1 MNSVHDYESMGHIRF
16 NNREPDLLE
25 TYSGTSIVQW
35 HGRIERQ
42 LVNFLAD
49 AEKGR
54 NYPYADKLREF
65 LKIWRSNEISGS
77 INRETLEALKSAADM
92 LSVDTWDMAS
102 YFSSLRDQLRILI
115 ASEEELPRGV
125 DMNQTDPFAGGGGG
139 GGGGAPPM
147 SPAFG
152 PEEEPPPG
160 AEGEGPPP
168 GAEGEVP
175 PPGTEGGEPGGPEG
189 IPPEEAGI
197 PGEQA
202 PGEVPGEG
210 NPRGSRRP
218 RTEQI

>member
-1 MNSVHDYESMGHIRF
+1 MNTVHDYESMGHIRLY
-16 NNREPDLLE
+16 NWEPELLE

-35 HGRIERQ
+35 HGKIERQ
-42 LVNFLAD
+42 LVNMLTD

-54 NYPYADKLREF
+54 NFTYADKVREF

-77 INRETLEALKSAADM
+77 INRETLETLKSAADM
-92 LSVDTWDMAS
+92 LSVDTWNLAS
-102 YFSSLRDQLRILI
+102 YFSSLRDQLRVLI

-125 DMNQTDPFAGGGGG
+125 DMNQNDPFAGGG

-152 PEEEPPPG
+152 AEEEPPPG
-160 AEGEGPPP
+160 AEGEMPP
-168 GAEGEVP
+168 GGPEGEVP
-175 PPGTEGGEPGGPEG
+175 PPGAEGGEPGGPEG
-189 IPPEEAGI
+189 MPPEDAGI

-210 NPRGSRRP
+210 TKRP
-218 RTEQI
+218 RTERI

>member
-1 MNSVHDYESMGHIRF
+1 MKTLHDYESMGHIRF
-16 NNREPDLLE
+16 SNLEAILIE

-35 HGRIERQ
+35 HGKIERQ

-54 NYPYADKLREF
+54 NFPYADKLREF
-65 LKIWRSNEISGS
+65 LKIWRSNEINGS
-77 INRETLEALKSAADM
+77 INRETLETLKSASDM

-102 YFSSLRDQLRILI
+102 YFSSLRDQLRVLI

-125 DMNQTDPFAGGGGG
+125 DMNQNDPFAGGG

-152 PEEEPPPG
+152 AEEEPPPG
-160 AEGEGPPP
+160 AEGEMPP
-168 GAEGEVP
+168 GAEGGEGEVP

-189 IPPEEAGI
+189 VPPNEAGV
-197 PGEQA
+197 PAEQA

-210 NPRGSRRP
+210 GPSRR
-218 RTEQI
+218 RTERI

>member
-1 MNSVHDYESMGHIRF
+1 MNSFHDYESMGYIRF
-16 NNREPDLLE
+16 NNREPELCE

-42 LVNFLAD
+42 LINHLAD

-54 NYPYADKLREF
+54 NFPYADKLREF

-77 INRETLEALKSAADM
+77 INRETLEVLKSAADM

-102 YFSSLRDQLRILI
+102 YFSSLRDQLRVLL
-115 ASEEELPRGV
+115 ASEEELPRGI
-125 DMNQTDPFAGGGGG
+125 DMNQNDPFAGGGG

-152 PEEEPPPG
+152 AEEEPPPG
-160 AEGEGPPP
+160 GEEVPP
-168 GAEGEVP
+168 GGPEGVP

-189 IPPEEAGI
+189 ATPEETGI
-197 PGEQA
+197 PGEEL
-202 PGEVPGEG
+202 PGKAPGEG
-210 NPRGSRRP
+210 NKRARSER
-218 RTEQI
+218 I